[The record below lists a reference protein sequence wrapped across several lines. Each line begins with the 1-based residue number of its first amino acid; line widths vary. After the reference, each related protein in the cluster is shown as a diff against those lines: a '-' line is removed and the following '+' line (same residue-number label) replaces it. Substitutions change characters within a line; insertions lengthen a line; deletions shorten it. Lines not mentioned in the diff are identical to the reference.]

1 MAMRLL
7 EGFAT
12 VSCLLASPVLLA
24 GKVKLTRLSKSDK
37 KITNAL
43 TYEGTDRPFVKSA
56 GQDCK
61 ASG

>member
-1 MAMRLL
+1 MSFAGL
-7 EGFAT
+7 ENRAVVTRVGIAGFARREGQT
-12 VSCLLASPVLLA
+12 D
-24 GKVKLTRLSKSDK
+24 RLSKSDK
-37 KITNAL
+37 KITSAL